1 MPVLEGKGDA
11 KYQHQL
17 PTVSF
22 RVITDDK
29 SLLAPAGV
37 HSVSKRVSSPRD
49 GECRHVTDREQE
61 QSRHFGCERVALI
74 MRDALIQPDNDFS
87 DFERPEHYIRYIGGS
102 RASVW
107 RAMAS

>member
-37 HSVSKRVSSPRD
+37 HSVS
-49 GECRHVTDREQE
+49 
-61 QSRHFGCERVALI
+61 
-74 MRDALIQPDNDFS
+74 
-87 DFERPEHYIRYIGGS
+87 ERPHTMVDSDMPLTGNRN
-102 RASVW
+102 RAGISAVSVLL
-107 RAMAS
+107 

>member
-37 HSVSKRVSSPRD
+37 HSAMLRVDMPLTGDRNRAGISAVSV
-49 GECRHVTDREQE
+49 
-61 QSRHFGCERVALI
+61 
-74 MRDALIQPDNDFS
+74 
-87 DFERPEHYIRYIGGS
+87 
-102 RASVW
+102 
-107 RAMAS
+107 

>member
-37 HSVSKRVSSPRD
+37 HSVSKRP
-49 GECRHVTDREQE
+49 
-61 QSRHFGCERVALI
+61 
-74 MRDALIQPDNDFS
+74 
-87 DFERPEHYIRYIGGS
+87 
-102 RASVW
+102 
-107 RAMAS
+107 RAMLRVDMPLTGDRNRAGISAVSV